1 MPLLAGSQNRRST
14 GQSVRTTDLCLGEP
28 APVLVGLRQDRR
40 HTEALGG
47 RVHVG
52 DRTAPRGTVPDVTTP
67 SGSEPDR
74 ERPTTF
80 VSRTYGRGAKDPMPT
95 RELPVMPEPQ
105 APIDREQPA
114 KAASENLETTS
125 ERTDAGRERGR
136 NGADAIGIDPWRRN
150 PVTGRTKY
158 TRLVMLAVAGLVA
171 AMALA
176 ACGDDEGDD
185 GGGESEGGSG
195 TIGFLL
201 PESQTARYESQDKPL
216 FEAKVEEL
224 CPDCEIFYQ
233 NADQDPA
240 KQQQQVEAAVTE
252 GVDVLVLDPV
262 DSTAAAAMVTRAND
276 ADIPV
281 ISYDRLIL
289 DADLA
294 AYAEFNSPEVG
305 TQQGE
310 ALAEK
315 LAEDGNPE
323 GPIVKINGDPK
334 DNNAKLFDEGS
345 DAALSDAGV
354 EVAEESDTPD
364 WLPENAQQQMEQA
377 ITALGKDGFAGVYA
391 ANDGTAGGAIAALK
405 SAGLDPSKVP
415 VTGQDAELAA
425 IQRIIAGEQ
434 YVTVY
439 KPIKPLADNAATLAV
454 AVINGEDPAESDV
467 INGSEDN
474 GLEDVPAAITD
485 TVPVFADNVNDTI
498 LADDYWSVDEICT
511 GQYAQACKE
520 AGIQ

>member
-1 MPLLAGSQNRRST
+1 
-14 GQSVRTTDLCLGEP
+14 VRGKSHARWLI
-28 APVLVGLRQDRR
+28 V
-40 HTEALGG
+40 
-47 RVHVG
+47 
-52 DRTAPRGTVPDVTTP
+52 
-67 SGSEPDR
+67 
-74 ERPTTF
+74 
-80 VSRTYGRGAKDPMPT
+80 
-95 RELPVMPEPQ
+95 
-105 APIDREQPA
+105 I
-114 KAASENLETTS
+114 
-125 ERTDAGRERGR
+125 
-136 NGADAIGIDPWRRN
+136 
-150 PVTGRTKY
+150 
-158 TRLVMLAVAGLVA
+158 VA
-171 AMALA
+171 AVVAAFGLA
-176 ACGDDEGDD
+176 ACGDDDEGDSGSSD
-185 GGGESEGGSG
+185 SGGSG

-262 DSTAAAAMVTRAND
+262 DSTAAAAMVTRANQS
-276 ADIPV
+276 DIPV

-305 TQQGE
+305 KQQGT
-310 ALAEK
+310 ALADK
-315 LAEDGNPE
+315 LKEDGNPT
-323 GPIVKINGDPK
+323 GPIVQINGDPK
-334 DNNAKLFDEGS
+334 DNNAKLFKEGATS
-345 DAALSDAGV
+345 VFEQEGID
-354 EVAEESDTPD
+354 VAQEYDTPD
-364 WLPENAQQQMEQA
+364 WLPENAQKEMEQA
-377 ITALGKDGFAGVYA
+377 ITAIGKDGFHGVLA
-391 ANDGTAGGAIAALK
+391 ANDGTAGGAIAAIK
-405 SAGLDPSKVP
+405 AAGLNPADVP

-434 YVTVY
+434 FMTVY

-474 GLEDVPAAITD
+474 GTEDVPAAITD
-485 TVPVFADNVNDTI
+485 TIPVFADNVKDTI
-498 LADDYWSVDEICT
+498 IADEYWTAADICT
-511 GQYAQACKE
+511 GQYAQACKD